1 MASYLGGREQR
12 VIMQNAEST
21 WRPITA
27 GVPQESVL
35 GPLLFLLYI
44 NDLCDDIES
53 AIYLFA
59 DDCSLFQKIDKNFH
73 KYVNT
78 LNKDLKKI

>member
-1 MASYLGGREQR
+1 
-12 VIMQNAEST
+12 MQNAEST
-21 WRPITA
+21 CRPITA

-53 AIYLFA
+53 VIYLFT
-59 DDCSLFQKIDKNFH
+59 DDCSLFQKIDKNYH
-73 KYVNT
+73 KRLEKKYQSGA
-78 LNKDLKKI
+78 DLCIVVAYFIELP